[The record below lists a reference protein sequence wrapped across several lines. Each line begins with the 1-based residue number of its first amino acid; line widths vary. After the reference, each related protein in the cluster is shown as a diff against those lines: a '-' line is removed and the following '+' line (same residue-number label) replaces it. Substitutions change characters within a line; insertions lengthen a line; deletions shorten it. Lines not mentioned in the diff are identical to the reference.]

1 MAKPGANDERLK
13 AAIDF
18 LFEALTLRP
27 PTKEETA
34 AYLRI
39 IKKSIEILREL
50 GPGLLE
56 STYETCLVY
65 ELSSLGLKV

>member
-1 MAKPGANDERLK
+1 LA
-13 AAIDF
+13 
-18 LFEALTLRP
+18 EASELN
-27 PTKEETA
+27 KISEH
-34 AYLRI
+34 I